1 MVSDKSRSGGYRP
14 ERWIP
19 SCLHCTA
26 RPRPSSR
33 GARFFLALHR
43 PRASGNGLL
52 TQPPF
57 ICYDGFVGRK
67 VLQGKS
73 PRLLRTRGTARQFFK
88 LRGPSRALPSLRFPS
103 ATCCTEAEV
112 VQMTNIELL
121 AFLISIAGLML
132 SAYALGRSNRRSI
145 KNRLAVSTCWR
156 FSGK

>member
-1 MVSDKSRSGGYRP
+1 MVFRAKTVAVDIHPVGSTLPAY
-14 ERWIP
+14 IVQ
-19 SCLHCTA
+19 HA
-26 RPRPSSR
+26 RVLRQEGR
-33 GARFFLALHR
+33 GSFLRFIG

-52 TQPPF
+52 TLLPF

-103 ATCCTEAEV
+103 ATCCTKAEV

-132 SAYALGRSNRRSI
+132 SAYALGKSNRR
-145 KNRLAVSTCWR
+145 
-156 FSGK
+156 